1 MSGFVSYF
9 GDDGERLLQ
18 VGAAQQM
25 ATSVAG
31 SELFMQIREG
41 NGGFVAAASGN
52 GTAQPN
58 QGSGV
63 IGQGSVLDQGAWAA
77 AVNGGFA
84 WQGTDDRAL
93 QVRFSSVA
101 GVSSYQLF
109 DVSQPAPPAAPVPAT
124 AVGPVLPFTPGQA
137 IPLLTTQPPAPSAGV
152 DFGAQVVITGSP
164 AAGDTFSIRPS
175 TNKSV
180 FQTVQEAIDLLRQP
194 LDSSTARTEFTGKM
208 QGHLAGIDQALAKAG
223 EVRSSVGTR
232 LQTLEALSD
241 NATVLDIQYQQTL
254 SDLVDLD
261 FVRAISDFTREQV
274 SLEAAQKSFVA
285 ISGLSL
291 FKYL

>member
-1 MSGFVSYF
+1 
-9 GDDGERLLQ
+9 
-18 VGAAQQM
+18 
-25 ATSVAG
+25 
-31 SELFMQIREG
+31 
-41 NGGFVAAASGN
+41 
-52 GTAQPN
+52 
-58 QGSGV
+58 
-63 IGQGSVLDQGAWAA
+63 
-77 AVNGGFA
+77 
-84 WQGTDDRAL
+84 
-93 QVRFSSVA
+93 
-101 GVSSYQLF
+101 
-109 DVSQPAPPAAPVPAT
+109 
-124 AVGPVLPFTPGQA
+124 
-137 IPLLTTQPPAPSAGV
+137 
-152 DFGAQVVITGSP
+152 
-164 AAGDTFSIRPS
+164 
-175 TNKSV
+175 
-180 FQTVQEAIDLLRQP
+180 
-194 LDSSTARTEFTGKM
+194 M